1 MTAGPSAE
9 IIGRATVLS
18 CPKCMGALYEVQA
31 GDDWRFRC
39 DAGHS
44 YSLDE
49 ICPGIEESLGGLLG
63 HAIGALMK

>member
-1 MTAGPSAE
+1 
-9 IIGRATVLS
+9 
-18 CPKCMGALYEVQA
+18 MGALYEVQA